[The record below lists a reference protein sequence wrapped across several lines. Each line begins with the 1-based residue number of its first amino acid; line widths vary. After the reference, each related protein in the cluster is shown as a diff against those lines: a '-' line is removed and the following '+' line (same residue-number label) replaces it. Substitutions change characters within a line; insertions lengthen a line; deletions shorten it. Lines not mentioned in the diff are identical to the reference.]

1 MEGIKLKKI
10 VEDLNLQKIFLA
22 NNYEDVSILTANLNR
37 PGLQLAGYYNK
48 FDSDRLQI
56 LGEQEWTYIDEMELE
71 KRYKSLKK
79 LFEYNIPALIFSGN
93 NWIHDEVIELAK
105 INNVSLLR
113 TTDSFIKFAGRFQS
127 YIEIELAPTIRKHA
141 VLLDVYGVGV
151 LITGK
156 SGIGKSETA
165 LDLISKGSKLIS
177 DDSVI
182 IKKIDD
188 RLIGKSPSI
197 TKHFMEIRGVGI
209 IDIQRIFGIGY
220 VMESKEIEMIVNLEN
235 WDDSKE
241 YDRLGIDNNY
251 EEILGKKIPIFSIPV
266 KPGRHTS
273 LIVEVATKNF
283 KQKEMGYNPAYE
295 LNKRI
300 LQASKK

>member
-22 NNYEDVSILTANLNR
+22 NNYENVSILTANLNR

-105 INNVSLLR
+105 INNVSILR

-182 IKKIDD
+182 IKK
-188 RLIGKSPSI
+188 
-197 TKHFMEIRGVGI
+197 
-209 IDIQRIFGIGY
+209 
-220 VMESKEIEMIVNLEN
+220 N
-235 WDDSKE
+235 
-241 YDRLGIDNNY
+241 
-251 EEILGKKIPIFSIPV
+251 
-266 KPGRHTS
+266 
-273 LIVEVATKNF
+273 
-283 KQKEMGYNPAYE
+283 
-295 LNKRI
+295 
-300 LQASKK
+300 